1 MMKRLITPL
10 ALLLGILALCAAA
23 QGDDEVLT
31 VNGMTFTCPADAT
44 EIDLGDVAVPDTD
57 GDYRALAEFL
67 HSVPGLTKV
76 DMFSTYI
83 PQARVEALA
92 AEFPQIRF
100 GWTIVIPCRNKNNPA
115 RNRHL
120 LRTDATA
127 FSTCHNI
134 TCTPHDQ
141 HVWEMLKYCPDL
153 MALDLGHN
161 NSIRDLSFLY
171 YVPKLRVLIFSFN
184 RNSRGPE
191 GPPLDITPIGSLKD
205 LEYLEIC
212 KSNIADISPLANC
225 TKLVDLNIGTN
236 HISDITPLYG
246 LKALRRVFL
255 CGCNSYGGNP
265 FPEEEV
271 AKLRAQLPDCDVNND
286 TVNLGGTWR
295 QTSHYE
301 TMAEMFSYQTDDPQ
315 AYRPFDDVP
324 HDGD

>member
-1 MMKRLITPL
+1 MGKRLITAL
-10 ALLLGILALCAAA
+10 LLLLGILALCAAA
-23 QGDDEVLT
+23 HGEDAVLT
-31 VNGMTFTCPADAT
+31 VGGKTFTCPADAT

-57 GDYRALAEFL
+57 GDYRTLAEFL
-67 HSVPGLTKV
+67 HRVPGLTKV
-76 DMFSTYI
+76 DMFSTQI
-83 PQARVEALA
+83 PQARLEALA
-92 AEFPQIRF
+92 EDFPQIRF
-100 GWTIVIPCRNKNNPA
+100 GWTIVIPCKNKNNPA
-115 RNRHL
+115 RNKHF

-134 TCTPHDQ
+134 SCISHNED
-141 HVWEMLKYCPDL
+141 VWEVLKYCPDL

-161 NSIRDLSFLY
+161 NTIRDISFLY

-184 RNSRGPE
+184 RNTRGAE

-212 KSNIADISPLANC
+212 KSNIADISPLASC

-246 LKALRRVFL
+246 LKSLRRVFL
-255 CGCNSYGGNP
+255 CGCNSYGGRP

-271 AKLRAQLPDCDVNND
+271 AKLREQIPNCDVNND

-295 QTSHYE
+295 KTSHYD
-301 TMAEMFSYQTDDPQ
+301 TLAAMFSYQTDEAQ